1 MRLYR
6 VSAGVKKKYLEA
18 SRKEGEVKG
27 TTLIMEHMTQ
37 ARVQAFLE
45 NWGLESFRWINIGE
59 E

>member
-1 MRLYR
+1 MKLYR
-6 VSAGVKKKYLEA
+6 VSAGVKKEYLSEA
-18 SRKEGEVKG
+18 RKEGEVKG

-45 NWGLESFRWINIGE
+45 NRGLESFRWINIGE